1 MSDDSLQRKICSVVM
16 HPITL
21 IKGTVAGRHV
31 HAVCKS
37 EASEDLW
44 LCNVFT
50 VKIFSVALTVC
61 VR

>member
-1 MSDDSLQRKICSVVM
+1 M